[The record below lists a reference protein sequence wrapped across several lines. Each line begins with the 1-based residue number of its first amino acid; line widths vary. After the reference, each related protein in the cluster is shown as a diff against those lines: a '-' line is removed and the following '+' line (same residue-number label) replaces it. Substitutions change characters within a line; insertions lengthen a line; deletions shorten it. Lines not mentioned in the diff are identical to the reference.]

1 MRKYQKHPGMFRAV
15 AILLACFAATS
26 LVLHWELT
34 RRSEDAAM
42 ERLPS
47 FAHQTS
53 AGVTGKVEDVA
64 SRLTTAA
71 QVLAASTVN
80 ALPVTLRQL
89 PR

>member
-42 ERLPS
+42 ERLLQPIYY
-47 FAHQTS
+47 
-53 AGVTGKVEDVA
+53 
-64 SRLTTAA
+64 L
-71 QVLAASTVN
+71 
-80 ALPVTLRQL
+80 
-89 PR
+89 